1 MKPNK
6 TSRRDFLKSSAA
18 AVAVG
23 PSIQV
28 GAARKDKPNLLFLWT
43 DEQRPDTL
51 AVYGNR
57 RIHAP
62 NLNKLASE
70 STVFKRAYCTQPVCT
85 PSRSSIMTGLWPHE
99 TECVQNNIPLKEE
112 TLCFPELLGDS
123 DYRTA
128 YLGKWH
134 LGDEIFAQHG
144 FEEWAGI
151 EDGYIRHY
159 REARDREA
167 RSAYHHFLIELGYK
181 PDTES
186 NTFGRSYCARLPL
199 DHCKPSFL
207 EKQAC
212 DFLDRHK
219 ADPFVLH
226 VNYLEPHMPFYGPL
240 DNEHDPAEVDL
251 PANFEDDLEDNE
263 PLRYRLMRAYFH
275 EKGFDNLELKTES
288 DWRRMIANYWGL
300 VTQVDLSVGGILE
313 RLEDL
318 GLAESTIVVYTSDHG
333 DMMGSHR
340 LLTKTVSYEESVGIP
355 WLIRDPRGGARQ
367 RLVENPVSQIDMV
380 PTLLDLMN
388 GPKDY
393 KLSGKSLVPVMKGE
407 EERAEPIFIQWNPGS
422 LGVEVEPAMG
432 YSAEEIAQ
440 AQGSSNRMVVTPD
453 GWKLVRSDKDNDQLF
468 NLTEDPHETT
478 NLIDSEKHKE
488 VVTELS
494 KQIEEWQEKVG
505 DTVEVL

>member
-1 MKPNK
+1 
-6 TSRRDFLKSSAA
+6 
-18 AVAVG
+18 
-23 PSIQV
+23 
-28 GAARKDKPNLLFLWT
+28 
-43 DEQRPDTL
+43 
-51 AVYGNR
+51 
-57 RIHAP
+57 
-62 NLNKLASE
+62 
-70 STVFKRAYCTQPVCT
+70 
-85 PSRSSIMTGLWPHE
+85 
-99 TECVQNNIPLKEE
+99 
-112 TLCFPELLGDS
+112 
-123 DYRTA
+123 
-128 YLGKWH
+128 
-134 LGDEIFAQHG
+134 
-144 FEEWAGI
+144 
-151 EDGYIRHY
+151 
-159 REARDREA
+159 
-167 RSAYHHFLIELGYK
+167 
-181 PDTES
+181 
-186 NTFGRSYCARLPL
+186 
-199 DHCKPSFL
+199 
-207 EKQAC
+207 
-212 DFLDRHK
+212 
-219 ADPFVLH
+219 
-226 VNYLEPHMPFYGPL
+226 MPFYGPL